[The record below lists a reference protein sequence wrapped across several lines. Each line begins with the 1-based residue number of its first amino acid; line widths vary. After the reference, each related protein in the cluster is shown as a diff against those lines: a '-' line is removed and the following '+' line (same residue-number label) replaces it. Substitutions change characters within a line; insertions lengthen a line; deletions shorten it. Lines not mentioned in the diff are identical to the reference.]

1 MGVLRMRALRP
12 VSYGIV
18 LIAPGL
24 ISACANSTTSL
35 AVNSGKYYAVSAARA
50 AFYRYGPQQ
59 GNGPD
64 QKLPHDTLV
73 TVIQPTFGYC
83 KVQLM
88 SGEQGYVASEDIHPA
103 SAELVAAATAR
114 PSVTAIGRASRFRLN
129 PNDPR
134 LSMPPEPL
142 PLDLPEPTPIPETQS
157 SPH

>member
-1 MGVLRMRALRP
+1 MRALRAL
-12 VSYGIV
+12 SYSIV
-18 LIAPGL
+18 LIAAGL
-24 ISACANSTTSL
+24 IAGCANPTTSV
-35 AVNSGKYYAVSAARA
+35 AVNRGKYYAVSADHA

-73 TVIQPTFGYC
+73 TLIQPTFGYC

-88 SGEQGYVASEDIHPA
+88 SGEQGYVALEDLHPA
-103 SAELVAAATAR
+103 SPELVAAATGKSA
-114 PSVTAIGRASRFRLN
+114 VTTIGRTSKLRLK

-134 LSMPPEPL
+134 LTTPPDPL

-157 SPH
+157 SP

>member
-24 ISACANSTTSL
+24 IAACANSTTSL

-73 TVIQPTFGYC
+73 TLIQPTFGYC

-88 SGEQGYVASEDIHPA
+88 SGEQGYVASEDIHRA
-103 SAELVAAATAR
+103 SAQLFCAATTKPCVTPTNLCAR
-114 PSVTAIGRASRFRLN
+114 SLLN
-129 PNDPR
+129 ANDPR
-134 LSMPPEPL
+134 
-142 PLDLPEPTPIPETQS
+142 
-157 SPH
+157 

>member
-1 MGVLRMRALRP
+1 MGVLPMRVLRA
-12 VSYGIV
+12 VSYSIV

-24 ISACANSTTSL
+24 IAACANPITSI
-35 AVNSGKYYAVSAARA
+35 AVNGGKYYAISAKKA

-73 TVIQPTFGYC
+73 TLIQPTFGYC

-103 SAELVAAATAR
+103 SAQLVAAATTK
-114 PSVTAIGRASRFRLN
+114 PSVTPTNRASRSRLN

-134 LSMPPEPL
+134 LTTPPEPL

-157 SPH
+157 SP

>member
-1 MGVLRMRALRP
+1 MKALRAM
-12 VSYGIV
+12 SYGIV
-18 LIAPGL
+18 LIASEL
-24 ISACANSTTSL
+24 IAGCANPTT
-35 AVNSGKYYAVSAARA
+35 AGTVNGGKYYAVSAKQA

-64 QKLPHDTLV
+64 QKLAHDTLV
-73 TVIQPTFGYC
+73 TLIQPTFGYC

-88 SGEQGYVASEDIHPA
+88 SGEQGYVATEDIHPA

-114 PSVTAIGRASRFRLN
+114 PAVTATSRASRFRLN

>member
-1 MGVLRMRALRP
+1 MRALRA
-12 VSYGIV
+12 VSCSVV

-24 ISACANSTTSL
+24 IAACANPTTSV
-35 AVNSGKYYAVSAARA
+35 AVNGAKYYAVSASKA

-64 QKLPHDTLV
+64 QRLPHDTLV
-73 TVIQPTFGYC
+73 TLIQPTFGYC

-88 SGEQGYVASEDIHPA
+88 SGEQGYVAREDIHPA
-103 SAELVAAATAR
+103 SAELVAASTTR
-114 PSVTAIGRASRFRLN
+114 PSGTATNRASKFRLN

-134 LSMPPEPL
+134 LMMPPEPL

>member
-1 MGVLRMRALRP
+1 MRAMRT

-24 ISACANSTTSL
+24 IAACANPTTSL

-73 TVIQPTFGYC
+73 TLIQPTFGYC

-103 SAELVAAATAR
+103 SAELVAAATTR
-114 PSVTAIGRASRFRLN
+114 PSVTATNRASRSRLN
-129 PNDPR
+129 PNDQR
-134 LSMPPEPL
+134 LIMPPEPL

>member
-24 ISACANSTTSL
+24 IAACANSTTSL

-73 TVIQPTFGYC
+73 TLIQPTFGYC

-103 SAELVAAATAR
+103 SAQLVAAATGKSA
-114 PSVTAIGRASRFRLN
+114 VTTIGRTSKLRLK
-129 PNDPR
+129 PNHPR
-134 LSMPPEPL
+134 L
-142 PLDLPEPTPIPETQS
+142 TT
-157 SPH
+157 

>member
-1 MGVLRMRALRP
+1 MEVLSMRALRA

-24 ISACANSTTSL
+24 IAACANSTTSL

-73 TVIQPTFGYC
+73 TLIQPTFGYC

-103 SAELVAAATAR
+103 SAQLVAAATTK
-114 PSVTAIGRASRFRLN
+114 PSVTPTNRASRSRLN

-134 LSMPPEPL
+134 LTTPPEPL

>member
-1 MGVLRMRALRP
+1 MGILPMRALRA
-12 VSYGIV
+12 VSYTIV

-24 ISACANSTTSL
+24 IAACANPTISV
-35 AVNSGKYYAVSAARA
+35 AVNGGKYYAVSAKHA

-73 TVIQPTFGYC
+73 TLIQPTFGYC

-103 SAELVAAATAR
+103 SAELVATATTR
-114 PSVTAIGRASRFRLN
+114 PSVTATNRASRFRLN

-134 LSMPPEPL
+134 LMTPPEPL
-142 PLDLPEPTPIPETQS
+142 PLDLPEPTPIPETQ
-157 SPH
+157 

>member
-1 MGVLRMRALRP
+1 MRALRAL
-12 VSYGIV
+12 SYSIV
-18 LIAPGL
+18 LIAAGL
-24 ISACANSTTSL
+24 IAGCANPTTSV
-35 AVNSGKYYAVSAARA
+35 AINGGKYYAVSAGHA

-103 SAELVAAATAR
+103 SAQLVAAATTK
-114 PSVTAIGRASRFRLN
+114 PSVTPTNRASRSRLN

-134 LSMPPEPL
+134 LTTPPEPL

>member
-1 MGVLRMRALRP
+1 M
-12 VSYGIV
+12 V

-24 ISACANSTTSL
+24 IAGCADSTTS
-35 AVNSGKYYAVSAARA
+35 VVVHGGKYYAVKAERA

-73 TVIQPTFGYC
+73 TLIQPIFGYC

-88 SGEQGYVASEDIHPA
+88 SGEQGYVATEDIHPA

-114 PSVTAIGRASRFRLN
+114 PSVTAIGRPSRSRLN

-134 LSMPPEPL
+134 LTMPPEPL